1 MRLQLGCNRFLP
13 VLSPEMPSDNVSEYW
28 HGLHERQSD
37 WAFRA
42 YSRLLM
48 TLSEDVQEK
57 LSLKDEAA
65 QPYIVIFGKT
75 QVGKTTLLLDMMG
88 IDPEQM
94 RIISEVMR
102 GGRKQGKSATATAM
116 EYCGSTNER
125 WGLTLQAKTRWLDSD
140 QAMTQALGQIR
151 EEMESGQFIAETP
164 CVVHIPKRFFGK
176 GHTNAPKVRILD
188 LPGDN
193 PANEQEQ
200 KHVNQMAKTYLPFA
214 DLILL
219 VGRGDD
225 LGFLK
230 PEVITLPG
238 IEDWQAMPYRFRIVT
253 TYSYT
258 AQSVKDI
265 LRREATADESVLR
278 RRLIQEIERFGVM
291 SEAARTETLYFPL
304 EFGDSWMGVQA
315 SEPALHQRMSP
326 IITRL
331 RAELLD
337 QIAKATTPM
346 GRLRNTLN
354 THQSVKYIQKKKTRV
369 IEIQIQKLADKEAE
383 IAGELSTWNTSVEQ
397 ALAKLLK
404 IEEVL
409 ASQNVSV
416 NQLLIKQAANNPKYA
431 SALTFPPA
439 LRGEKDDRATLQKL
453 VSDYYQILPTLQL
466 EVSPPDH
473 LPVSRPYWVQ
483 VRKHLPPSE
492 SRVVRDMLDDEF
504 GSIRS
509 KLSDYWFD
517 TYLSSDNYQKD
528 LSSIHGSGDAAQKT
542 QANHMMDSW
551 LTALKK
557 VHGNYLSDQLAAQ
570 SDLEVK
576 TSERGNSLQQQRHVK
591 AEQSIQHA
599 ELERIVQRSAEDLK
613 RCERFEHILDEEYL
627 SELSKRMATVHDTCD
642 ACDALLQ
649 LLSCEELK
657 HQREELMEL
666 NKQRA
671 L

>member
-1 MRLQLGCNRFLP
+1 MRLQPGCNRFLP
-13 VLSPEMPSDNVSEYW
+13 VLSPEMHSDNVSEYW
-28 HGLHERQSD
+28 HRLHERQSD

-42 YSRLLM
+42 YSRLIM

-57 LSLKDEAA
+57 LSLKDEAT

-94 RIISEVMR
+94 PIISEVMR
-102 GGRKQGKSATATAM
+102 GGREQGKSATATAM

-176 GHTNAPKVRILD
+176 NHANAPKVRILD

-238 IEDWQAMPYRFRIVT
+238 IEDWQAMPHRFRIVT

-265 LRREATADESVLR
+265 LRRESTADESVLR
-278 RRLIQEIERFGVM
+278 RRLIQEIERFGVI

-304 EFGDSWMGVQA
+304 EFGNSWMGVQA
-315 SEPALHQRMSP
+315 SEPVLHQRMSP

-369 IEIQIQKLADKEAE
+369 LETQIQKLAHKEAE
-383 IAGELSTWNTSVEQ
+383 IAGELSIWNTSVEK

-409 ASQNVSV
+409 ASQNFSV
-416 NQLLIKQAANNPKYA
+416 NQRLINQAANNPKYA

-439 LRGEKDDRATLQKL
+439 LRGGKDDKTTLQKL

-466 EVSPPDH
+466 EVSPPDN
-473 LPVSRPYWVQ
+473 LPISKPYWVQ
-483 VRKHLPPSE
+483 VRKNLPPLE
-492 SRVVRDMLDDEF
+492 SHVVRDILDNEF

-528 LSSIHGSGDAAQKT
+528 LRGIYGSGDAAQKT
-542 QANHMMDSW
+542 LANHMMDSW

-576 TSERGNSLQQQRHVK
+576 TYERGNSLQQQGHVK
-591 AEQSIQHA
+591 AEQSTQHA
-599 ELERIVQRSAEDLK
+599 ELERIVQRSAEDLE
-613 RCERFEHILDEEYL
+613 RCERFEHLLDEEYL
-627 SELSKRMATVHDTCD
+627 SELSKRIATVHDTFD

-666 NKQRA
+666 NKQSA

>member
-13 VLSPEMPSDNVSEYW
+13 VLSPEMPSDNVSKYW

-591 AEQSIQHA
+591 AEQSTQHA